1 MDVFLVPAGGDRYA
15 LYCEVSAPLPDVAA
29 PPRTIRGRLVN
40 VFRRVLAEGEA
51 ARRHRPPASAT
62 RTGRLRAAVTRRLAE
77 AVAEQRLLWYLRGRT
92 EARFV
97 PPDDLGAPASA
108 AIRRDLLTHDRDRHR
123 RWTIVDGA
131 LGLASAPVALL
142 PGPNVLAYYFIFRS
156 VGHFLSWRGA
166 SQGLLRIAWTE
177 APSPE
182 LTRLRHALSLDP
194 AARAAAID
202 AVADA
207 LGLERLRGFLDRVG

>member
-1 MDVFLVPAGGDRYA
+1 MDVFLVPAGGDGHA
-15 LYCEVSAPLPDVAA
+15 LHCEVSSPLPDVAA

-51 ARRHRPPASAT
+51 ARRPRTPADT
-62 RTGRLRAAVTRRLAE
+62 HVGRIRAAVTRRLAE
-77 AVAEQRLLWYLRGRT
+77 AVAEQRLLWHLRGQT
-92 EARFV
+92 GARFV
-97 PPDDLGAPASA
+97 WPDDLGAPAA
-108 AIRRDLLTHDRDRHR
+108 ADIRRDLLTHDRNRHR

-131 LGLASAPVALL
+131 LGVASAPVALL

-166 SQGLLRIAWTE
+166 SQGLARLAWTDVS
-177 APSPE
+177 SPG
-182 LTRLRHALSLDP
+182 LSRLRQAVSLDP
-194 AARAAAID
+194 VARAAAID
-202 AVADA
+202 SVATT